1 MTSLIRNPTP
11 QGTLVFKRPFGQGG
25 DVFLL
30 YNNKEYTGRTAIEIV
45 RAIQLDSPE
54 YSGQNDS
61 VKDFLVWSLDK
72 LTDKI
77 PPREMGISIDLPDE
91 VVAFNYL
98 CLLDSYDGGRL
109 VE

>member
-1 MTSLIRNPTP
+1 MTSPIRNPLP
-11 QGTLVFKRPFGQGG
+11 QGRLEFKRPFGQGG
-25 DVFLL
+25 DVYFL

-45 RAIQLDSPE
+45 RAMQLDSPQ
-54 YSGQNDS
+54 YSGQDDS